1 MEYVR
6 HCDDCG
12 DRLHAVGQYCCYR
25 YFQPAVA
32 DPPGDELCECDPDDE
47 CRYYYGCLS
56 FPAVREFWCLS
67 GIHDGC
73 VGAYHVLY
81 ALCGAECYA
90 TPEKDEPEAQAAI
103 FDDEGGLFPIET
115 PEEWELV
122 EEVFQSFVSEED
134 EDETEYCEGEDE
146 DCNS

>member
-1 MEYVR
+1 MKFY
-6 HCDDCG
+6 
-12 DRLHAVGQYCCYR
+12 LHLKMKKMDINML
-25 YFQPAVA
+25 FT
-32 DPPGDELCECDPDDE
+32 
-47 CRYYYGCLS
+47 S
-56 FPAVREFWCLS
+56 
-67 GIHDGC
+67 I
-73 VGAYHVLY
+73 
-81 ALCGAECYA
+81 
-90 TPEKDEPEAQAAI
+90 PEKDEPEAQAAI

>member
-1 MEYVR
+1 MDENTIV
-6 HCDDCG
+6 
-12 DRLHAVGQYCCYR
+12 VT
-25 YFQPAVA
+25 
-32 DPPGDELCECDPDDE
+32 DELGNEVE
-47 CRYYYGCLS
+47 YEIL
-56 FPAVREFWCLS
+56 FTFEN
-67 GIHDGC
+67 
-73 VGAYHVLY
+73 
-81 ALCGAECYA
+81 EE
-90 TPEKDEPEAQAAI
+90 TEAQAAI